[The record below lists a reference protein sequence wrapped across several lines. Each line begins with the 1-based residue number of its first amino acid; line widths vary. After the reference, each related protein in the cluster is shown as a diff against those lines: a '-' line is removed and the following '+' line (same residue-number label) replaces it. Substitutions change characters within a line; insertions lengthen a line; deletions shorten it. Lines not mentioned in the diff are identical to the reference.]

1 MKALEYHARR
11 GTEGGAQ
18 RMDAI
23 VATGLTG
30 AALAALA
37 WWWSRRRR
45 PLRTGADA
53 RVPEGD
59 APSPT
64 KVAQPAA
71 DWAHALLELSLGAVT
86 AEGAAPAHDDA
97 IAAAARSLERF
108 ASEPGRLPRRP
119 QLLPQL
125 LGALNDDASSAAQLA
140 ALVGRDPALGANLLK
155 LANSALY
162 RVYPAPVESLERAVT
177 LIGMQGMRQLVALA
191 LMQPVMR
198 AEGGALGRLPDL
210 VWEHTQYATLAVRD
224 HARRPGVD
232 AFAAQ
237 LLVLLQGLGA
247 IVVVQAL
254 RDEHARRGLAALPL
268 PAVAQLLQAW
278 APRIGRVV
286 ARNWDLPART
296 WQSLEDSGAGSELA
310 RVVDTACA
318 AGARALGAMREAD
331 APGNVAPLALAA
343 S

>member
-1 MKALEYHARR
+1 
-11 GTEGGAQ
+11 
-18 RMDAI
+18 MDAI
-23 VATGLTG
+23 VAAGLVG
-30 AALAALA
+30 AALGALA
-37 WWWSRRRR
+37 WWWSRRGR
-45 PLRTGADA
+45 PLRIGAETA
-53 RVPEGD
+53 ALPAGD
-59 APSPT
+59 AVSPT
-64 KVAQPAA
+64 DAIQPGPH
-71 DWAHALLELSLGAVT
+71 WAHTLLELSLGPVT
-86 AEGAAPAHDDA
+86 GEGATPAHDAA

-140 ALVGRDPALGANLLK
+140 AVVSRDPALAANLLK

-198 AEGGALGRLPDL
+198 AEGGVFGRLPEL

-224 HARRPGVD
+224 HARGPGVD

-254 RDEHARRGLAALPL
+254 HDEHARRGLAALPM
-268 PAVAQLLQAW
+268 PAVADLLQAW
-278 APRIGRVV
+278 APRIGLLV

-296 WQSLEDSGAGSELA
+296 WQSLEDSGPGSALAG
-310 RVVDTACA
+310 VVEAACA
-318 AGARALGAMREAD
+318 AGAQALGAMRDAD
-331 APGNVAPLALAA
+331 APGDLAPLAVAT